1 MWCNEN
7 NHWYNNDNLIHYGRI
22 DLMIDSR
29 GGTKRWKEDGS
40 PNDESMLLSSH
51 DKFSLLMMERI
62 VEFPLIAVCD
72 HFSYVFYNYKGIG

>member
-22 DLMIDSR
+22 DLLMDNR
-29 GGTKRWKEDGS
+29 GSTKRWKEDGS

-51 DKFSLLMMERI
+51 DKFTPNDGKNS
-62 VEFPLIAVCD
+62 
-72 HFSYVFYNYKGIG
+72 